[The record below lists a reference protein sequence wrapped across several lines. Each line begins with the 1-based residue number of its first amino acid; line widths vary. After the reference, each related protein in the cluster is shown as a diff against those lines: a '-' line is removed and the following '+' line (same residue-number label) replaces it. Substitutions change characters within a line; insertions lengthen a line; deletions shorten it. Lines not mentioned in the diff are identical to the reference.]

1 MSDLSELIFVG
12 IDISKDYV
20 DVHVLPSSEADRAAR
35 SADAL
40 TALGKRLSALAPER
54 VVLEAT
60 GGLESLV
67 AAHLA
72 AAGLPVVIINPRQ
85 ARDFARATGR
95 LAKTDRIDAEILA
108 RFADAVRP
116 PVRPLPTENEQQF
129 GDLVARRRQ
138 LIQMRTAEQNRLKQ
152 AAGERVRRSIVESL
166 AFLNAQ
172 IQDLDGEIDRTVK
185 SSPMWRETENLLKS
199 VPGIGDVTAR
209 TLLAELPEL
218 GRLNRREI
226 AKLVGV
232 APINRDSGM
241 LRGKR
246 MIAGGRAPVRA
257 ALYMAALVASQ
268 HNDRL
273 RCFYQRLL
281 SAGKKPKVAL
291 VAVMRKLLIILNTM
305 VHTGTSWNEK
315 LVTNT

>member
-1 MSDLSELIFVG
+1 MSDVSEPAFFVG
-12 IDISKDYV
+12 IDISKHH
-20 DVHVLPSSEADRAAR
+20 VHVLPSGEADRTAR

-40 TALGKRLSALAPER
+40 MALGKRLGALTPER
-54 VVLEAT
+54 VVLEAS
-60 GGLESLV
+60 GGIESLV
-67 AAHLA
+67 AAHLG

-95 LAKTDRIDAEILA
+95 LAKTDRIDAEMLA
-108 RFADAVRP
+108 RFAEAVRP
-116 PVRPLPTENEQQF
+116 PIRPLRTESEQQF

-138 LIQMRTAEQNRLKQ
+138 LIQMRVAELNRLKQ
-152 AAGERVRRSIVESL
+152 VAGERVRRSLVESID
-166 AFLNAQ
+166 FLNAQ
-172 IQDLDGEIDRTVK
+172 IQDLDDEIGRTVK

-199 VPGIGDVTAR
+199 VPGVGDATAR

-226 AKLVGV
+226 VKLAGL

-246 MIAGGRAPVRA
+246 MIAGGRAAVRA
-257 ALYMAALVASQ
+257 ALYMAALTASQ

-273 RCFYQRLL
+273 SSFYQRLL
-281 SAGKKPKVAL
+281 RAGKKPKVAL

-305 VHTGTSWNEK
+305 VRNRTSWNEK
-315 LVTNT
+315 LVTNP